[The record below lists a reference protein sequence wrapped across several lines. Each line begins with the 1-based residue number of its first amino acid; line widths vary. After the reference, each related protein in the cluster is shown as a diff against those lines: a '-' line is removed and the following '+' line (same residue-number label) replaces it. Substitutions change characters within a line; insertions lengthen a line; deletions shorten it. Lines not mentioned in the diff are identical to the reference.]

1 MDKIRGQMNRDHW
14 DWDWESCTIRC
25 VTYCLAGC
33 VAGESISPLLPS
45 VVRGKVIATA
55 TDESDIT
62 EDDWQAEYMKAFGTP
77 PPKEQLYDDEH
88 HHQAVQSA
96 SSAAFGDVFTG
107 VQPYS
112 ESFRRQQASSDR
124 ALTKALCS

>member
-1 MDKIRGQMNRDHW
+1 M
-14 DWDWESCTIRC
+14 SCDLC
-25 VTYCLAGC
+25 VVVC

-77 PPKEQLYDDEH
+77 PPKDQLYDDEH

-107 VQPYS
+107 VHS
-112 ESFRRQQASSDR
+112 LTAR
-124 ALTKALCS
+124 ALGAKRSLVTEH